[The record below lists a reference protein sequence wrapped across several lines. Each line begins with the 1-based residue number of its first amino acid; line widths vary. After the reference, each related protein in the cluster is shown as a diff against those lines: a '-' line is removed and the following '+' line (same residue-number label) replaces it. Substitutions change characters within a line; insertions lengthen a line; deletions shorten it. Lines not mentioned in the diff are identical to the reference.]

1 MRLPALI
8 CFGIILF
15 AIATLLPGQPPP
27 LPSNCAADGV
37 VVNSMTGEPIPR
49 AQVMALASQT
59 AGTADNLGH
68 WSLTNIACG
77 RLQVT
82 AMRPGF
88 LNGGAR
94 DMLTISSESP
104 AHDVRIQLTP
114 QSVVVGKVTD
124 EQGDPV
130 MNAQVSV
137 LGSRVMEGRRTF
149 VMMSAAQTNDLGEFR
164 VSSLPAGK
172 FIFCARGPAF
182 MGTFTGA
189 NPNDSVTNGETCYP
203 GPVEGGAASAME
215 LSAGHETRID
225 FSVRQVPAVRIRGTV
240 SGMPKN
246 QGAAVSLQQRGPG
259 RGPVNVRPANITPD
273 GKFEV
278 RGVTPGSYMLATDYW
293 EAGSR
298 LTARVPVEVG
308 GSDVE
313 GISIHLESGPSI
325 GGSVR
330 VESTTGK
337 TLPDKAWQM
346 YLRSSDPTIGGGQLK
361 WSKDRT
367 TFTIADTTP
376 GTYRLEGTPPPPFY
390 LKSAMLGGR
399 DLTREEVPIGQSAG
413 QLEVVVSDDSG
424 TIEGVVQD
432 SDGQSP
438 ATRVTVMVIQEGRSP
453 RNIPAGADGRFQI
466 ANLAPGDYRIYA
478 WDDITQVEYAD
489 AEWMKH
495 HGGKGQSV
503 TLSPGQTASLKLQP
517 GQAAPAN

>member
-1 MRLPALI
+1 
-8 CFGIILF
+8 
-15 AIATLLPGQPPP
+15 
-27 LPSNCAADGV
+27 
-37 VVNSMTGEPIPR
+37 
-49 AQVMALASQT
+49 
-59 AGTADNLGH
+59 
-68 WSLTNIACG
+68 
-77 RLQVT
+77 
-82 AMRPGF
+82 
-88 LNGGAR
+88 
-94 DMLTISSESP
+94 
-104 AHDVRIQLTP
+104 
-114 QSVVVGKVTD
+114 
-124 EQGDPV
+124 
-130 MNAQVSV
+130 
-137 LGSRVMEGRRTF
+137 
-149 VMMSAAQTNDLGEFR
+149 
-164 VSSLPAGK
+164 
-172 FIFCARGPAF
+172 
-182 MGTFTGA
+182 
-189 NPNDSVTNGETCYP
+189 
-203 GPVEGGAASAME
+203 
-215 LSAGHETRID
+215 
-225 FSVRQVPAVRIRGTV
+225 
-240 SGMPKN
+240 
-246 QGAAVSLQQRGPG
+246 
-259 RGPVNVRPANITPD
+259 
-273 GKFEV
+273 
-278 RGVTPGSYMLATDYW
+278 MLATDYW

>member
-8 CFGIILF
+8 LC
-15 AIATLLPGQPPP
+15 ATAPLLPAQPPP

-37 VVNSMTGEPIPR
+37 VVNSITGEPIPR
-49 AQVMALASQT
+49 AHVMSVASQT
-59 AGTADNLGH
+59 SGTADNLGH
-68 WSLTNIACG
+68 WSLTNITCG
-77 RLQVT
+77 RLLVT
-82 AMRPGF
+82 ATRPGF
-88 LNGGAR
+88 LNGGVR
-94 DMLTISSESP
+94 DPLTISSESP
-104 AHDVRIQLTP
+104 AHGVRIQLTP

-137 LGSRVMEGRRTF
+137 LSSRVVEGRRAF
-149 VMMSAAQTNDLGEFR
+149 QMMSATQTNDLGEFR
-164 VSSLPAGK
+164 IASLPAGN
-172 FIFCARGPAF
+172 FIFCARGQGAF
-182 MGTFTGA
+182 GGA
-189 NPNDSVTNGETCYP
+189 FNGNPFNQNDSMANGETCYP

-215 LSAGHETRID
+215 LPAGRETRVD

-246 QGAAVSLQQRGPG
+246 QGAALTLQQRGPA
-259 RGPVNVRPANITPD
+259 RGPVNARPANITPD
-273 GKFEV
+273 GHFEV
-278 RGVTPGSYMLATDYW
+278 RGVTPGSYILATDYW

-313 GISIHLESGPSI
+313 GIAIHLEPGPSI
-325 GGSVR
+325 AGSVR

-337 TLPDKAWQM
+337 TLPDQTWQL

-390 LKSAMLGGR
+390 LKSATLGGR
-399 DLTREEVPIGQSAG
+399 DLTREEAPVGQSVG
-413 QLEVVVSDDSG
+413 QLEVVIADDSG
-424 TIEGVVQD
+424 TIEGLVQD
-432 SDGQSP
+432 SDGQPP
-438 ATRVTVMVIQEGRSP
+438 ATRATIMAIQEGRSP
-453 RNIPAGADGRFQI
+453 RNFPSGADGHFRI
-466 ANLAPGDYRIYA
+466 ANLAPGDYWIYA

-489 AEWMKH
+489 AEWMKRQ
-495 HGGKGQSV
+495 GGKGQS
-503 TLSPGQTASLKLQP
+503 
-517 GQAAPAN
+517 